1 MKNSSLMH
9 GIFEIFWS
17 VIILLS
23 CGLLIEVSPTNAIK
37 GERNN
42 WYQKSGQKFQNR
54 ACAFSDL
61 LGAGVLRHKV

>member
-1 MKNSSLMH
+1 MENSSLMH
-9 GIFEIFWS
+9 GSFGMFWS
-17 VIILLS
+17 VIILLR
-23 CGLLIEVSPTNAIK
+23 CGLLLEVFPTNAIK

-61 LGAGVLRHKV
+61 LGVLRHKV